1 MSVGAAQGGAES
13 GAGVPSVGAARL
25 ACGSRQYDLRAEWRC
40 NRTGRGRA
48 SERSDP
54 PASKGTNVRRGG
66 KQAGRGAAAVAL
78 AVAEARTATHQPKAL
93 WLTEIKPRETAAQ
106 ATMAELQKGS
116 AEHNVPFSDVSH
128 IHGMHMSFVLGLR
141 HEGSGEPKER
151 PRPLRRKVGKEK
163 KAGGAMERLQQQ
175 LDALR
180 KQLAGLQ
187 ASVDGATHQLE
198 DTRDHIES
206 SERRAE
212 DTTDDLEEATEERDQ
227 AQGEVDVLKAEHERL
242 KKEIEREESTILRLL
257 RERSGDPALEMP
269 EVTFGAEDR
278 RAFKHAGQWA
288 WSTLQSKSCWSCCLN
303 DKRNSL
309 GCAPVMNRLIH
320 CEKSAR
326 RTKRSYRPRTAKT

>member
-1 MSVGAAQGGAES
+1 MAA
-13 GAGVPSVGAARL
+13 
-25 ACGSRQYDLRAEWRC
+25 
-40 NRTGRGRA
+40 
-48 SERSDP
+48 
-54 PASKGTNVRRGG
+54 
-66 KQAGRGAAAVAL
+66 
-78 AVAEARTATHQPKAL
+78 
-93 WLTEIKPRETAAQ
+93 
-106 ATMAELQKGS
+106 LQKGS
-116 AEHNVPFSDVSH
+116 TEHAVPFSDVSH

-151 PRPLRRKVGKEK
+151 PRPLRRKVGKETK

-187 ASVDGATHQLE
+187 ASVDGVTHQLE